1 MKAGGAKFPG
11 KRVLVVEDYA
21 INQEILQDMLELMDC
36 KVDIAENGRQA
47 LDMVKSQPYDAILMD
62 VQMPELDG
70 YGATREIRQRE
81 TGSDKRSVILAI
93 TANAMVGDREKCL
106 AAGMDD
112 YLAKP
117 IELDKLEGLLKKY
130 LKV

>member
-21 INQEILQDMLELMDC
+21 INQEIMQDMLELMDC
-36 KVDIAENGRQA
+36 TVDIAENGKQA
-47 LDMVKSQPYDAILMD
+47 LDMVKKQHYDAILMD

-81 TGSDKRSVILAI
+81 TDGDKRSVILAI

-130 LKV
+130 LKA

>member
-36 KVDIAENGRQA
+36 TVDIAENGRQA

-130 LKV
+130 LQV